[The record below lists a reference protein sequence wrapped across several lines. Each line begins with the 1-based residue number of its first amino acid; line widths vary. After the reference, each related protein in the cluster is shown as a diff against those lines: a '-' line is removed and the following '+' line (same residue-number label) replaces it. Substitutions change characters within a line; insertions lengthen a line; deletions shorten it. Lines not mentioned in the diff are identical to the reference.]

1 MTQSIFKDL
10 WNKMFYSGSRL
21 YLFIGINVLVFLL
34 LSFLKLEYLFTKS
47 TSLSSWLQSQ
57 LSVPSNPAEMLIR
70 PWTVFTYMFTHV
82 EIFHF
87 LFNMLV
93 LYWFG
98 RIFEDF
104 LNARQFTFAYL
115 AGGLFGGLLFIV
127 FYNIFPGYAGEK
139 YNSELLGASGSVMAI
154 VFATATLVPD
164 YSIRMLFFGDVRIKY
179 LALIYLVF
187 DIIGLSGLNA
197 GGSIAHLGGALLG
210 FVFIRQ
216 LQQGGDWSKLFQQ
229 RKKLK
234 VVKNTGAKYV
244 KKTVKVSEQEVIDE
258 ILDKISHSGYDSL
271 TKEEK
276 EQLFKASNK
285 E

>member
-1 MTQSIFKDL
+1 
-10 WNKMFYSGSRL
+10 MFYSGSRL

-34 LSFLKLEYLFTKS
+34 LSFLKLEYLFTKT

-57 LSVPSNPAEMLIR
+57 LSVPSNPEEMLLK
-70 PWTVFTYMFTHV
+70 PWTVFTYMFAHV

-98 RIFEDF
+98 KIFEDF

-115 AGGLFGGLLFIV
+115 AGGLFGGLLFVV
-127 FYNIFPGYAGEK
+127 FYNIFPGYASEK
-139 YNSELLGASGSVMAI
+139 YNSELIGASGGVMAI

-216 LQQGGDWSKLFQQ
+216 LQKGGDWSKLFQQ

-234 VVKNTGAKYV
+234 VVKDTGSQYV
-244 KKTVKVSEQEVIDE
+244 KKTVKVSEQELIDE